1 VSSATTIER
10 MGQVLGP
17 LGLILLLLAALWGL
31 GIWLRRRGAIWP
43 GSRPMVRKIRI
54 VDVVWFRPGS
64 GCALIEIESRPF
76 VVAIGDARLPQP
88 LAMDVATGTAHE
100 A

>member
-1 VSSATTIER
+1 MSSGTLIER

-17 LGLILLLLAALWGL
+17 LGLILLLLAALWSLGL
-31 GIWLRRRGAIWP
+31 WLRRRGAVWP
-43 GSRPMVRKIRI
+43 GSRPAGRKIRI

-76 VVAIGDARLPQP
+76 VVAIGEARTPQP
-88 LAMDVATGTAHE
+88 LSLDPAAGTPHDA
-100 A
+100 